1 MRLEHLLSGVRD
13 SIIKVSKDSARLKDA
28 YQGSVR
34 LNRVMVWLT
43 SPTLLGAL
51 SYKIEKQ

>member
-1 MRLEHLLSGVRD
+1 MRLEHLLSGVLD
-13 SIIKVSKDSARLKDA
+13 SIIKVSKDSVRLKDA
-28 YQGSVR
+28 YQGSAR
-34 LNRVMVWLT
+34 LNRAMVWLT